1 MFNVPAQY
9 AWLNLLGTLPRM
21 TEEALK
27 LLGTIETPGAG
38 NSPTIMAWA
47 AELGL
52 AHVYTADAVPWC
64 GLFMAVVAKNA
75 GKAPPPSPLWALSWA
90 KFGVDEGQ
98 PRLGDVLTFVRDGGG
113 HVAQYIGEDSEA
125 FHVLGGNQ
133 HDCVCFTR
141 IAKARLYR
149 VRRPVYNAM
158 PATAVPHVLAPGG
171 ELSGNEA

>member
-47 AELGL
+47 AEVGL
-52 AHVYTADAVPWC
+52 ARVYTADAIPWC
-64 GLFMAVVAKNA
+64 GLFMAVVATERRQ
-75 GKAPPPSPLWALSWA
+75 GAPALAAVGAVVGQVRGDDGAAAARRCADVRARRWRPCRSIYRRGCR
-90 KFGVDEGQ
+90 GV
-98 PRLGDVLTFVRDGGG
+98 
-113 HVAQYIGEDSEA
+113 
-125 FHVLGGNQ
+125 HVLGGNQ

-149 VRRPVYNAM
+149 VRRPVYNA
-158 PATAVPHVLAPGG
+158 AGDRRAAHVLAPGG